1 MTVENTLYDVMV
13 YPYHFKSKREAQQKT
28 GMIKNNILRHPMS
41 MTVEEIAQTC
51 ISGQPIAFCHAEGQS
66 KNPTCKKSFTADT
79 WKYQQIYALDFDN
92 ANRGH
97 KFERPYYMEYSE
109 AIEHAKKQGFSPA
122 FAYTT
127 GSHTET
133 HHKFRLV
140 FVLDRA
146 VDSVLE
152 HQKVQRAFLA
162 LFSIDGE
169 TVLDSSC
176 VDPARLFYA
185 GQQIVYTDYPATIS
199 VDGLLEKHS
208 LPTCQHGKV
217 EIDPPDFED
226 EIEVFP
232 VDIQDIV
239 EGIKKE
245 QNDRNECSKSLRS
258 RINTGLNRNAD
269 QTTLDNIYFQ
279 LSRPGGKFPTKP
291 HYMRTCEDFNAFCS
305 QINIADLLNLPEK
318 VSFRCI
324 LPKHKDGKPSA
335 NIWKTD
341 NGYVYKCHGCGSTY
355 RIYELLEE
363 LSGCGRI
370 AVMDWLAHHFNISY
384 ETDWQRYKKEEVLAY
399 HDYVVTELKD
409 DYPALYDKLVKSKT
423 VNFLLLFLTLARKY
437 LLDTEITG
445 SDKVLFAQSVSRFAK
460 YADAYGVSSAHK
472 TIRDKLIYLAHL
484 GLIEVLEDEQV
495 PRYTMQYLIAFKQK
509 HGLKMRTSC
518 YAVPPLSHN
527 LFDSA
532 QQVVL
537 SDKENSVRKTYMCRE
552 QIIRT
557 SGQDEADNI
566 YVQSKALE
574 RNPEAEVFYKRY
586 KAATEKLLEKKGW
599 TVEEEILNRLKG
611 FTKQEKK
618 KWSGICLPQ
627 LLAELELQR
636 VPFTKTIE
644 EEYNVKQTRSVKLK
658 YGASRIIIPA

>member
-109 AIEHAKKQGFSPA
+109 AVEHAKKQGFSPA

-127 GSHTET
+127 GSHTEA

-140 FVLDRA
+140 FALDRA
-146 VDSVLE
+146 VNSVLE

-199 VDGLLEKHS
+199 VDGLLKKHS
-208 LPTCQHGKV
+208 LPTCQHGKI
-217 EIDPPDFED
+217 EIELPDCEE
-226 EIEVFP
+226 EIEVLP
-232 VDIQDIV
+232 ANIQDVI
-239 EGIKKE
+239 EGIQKE
-245 QNDRNECSKSLRS
+245 QNDRNECSKSLRT
-258 RINTGLNRNAD
+258 RINTGLHGTAD
-269 QTTLDNIYFQ
+269 HSQDNNIYFE
-279 LSRPGGKFPTKP
+279 LSRPQSKFPAKP
-291 HYMRTCEDFNAFCS
+291 HYMRTYEEFNAFCR
-305 QINIADLLNLPEK
+305 QINIADLLNLPEG
-318 VSFRCI
+318 VTFSCI
-324 LPKHKDGKPSA
+324 LPKHKDSKPSA
-335 NIWKTD
+335 SVWKTK
-341 NGYVYKCHGCGSTY
+341 NGYIYKCYGCDSTY
-355 RIYELLEE
+355 GIYDLLEE

-399 HDYVVTELKD
+399 HDYVVTELKN
-409 DYPALYDKLVKSKT
+409 DYPVLYDKLVKSKT

-437 LLDTEITG
+437 LLDIEITG
-445 SDKVLFAQSVSRFAK
+445 TDKILFAQAASKFAK
-460 YADAYGVSSAHK
+460 HADAYGVTSSPGA
-472 TIRDKLIYLAHL
+472 IQSKLIYLAHL
-484 GLIEVLEDEQV
+484 GLIEILEDKDI
-495 PRYTMQYLIAFKQK
+495 PRYTMQYLMAYKQLN
-509 HGLKMRTSC
+509 GQKMRTSC
-518 YAVPPLSHN
+518 YAVPPLSHDI
-527 LFDSA
+527 FEKA
-532 QQVVL
+532 QQIVL

-552 QIIRT
+552 QIIRAN
-557 SGQDEADNI
+557 GQNEADSI
-566 YVQSKALE
+566 FVQSKALD